1 MKSYLSFFVCVTVWA
16 LSSCSPKVTSNFIH
30 KEKPLP
36 SLEDVAVYKEK
47 EPLPDDAEWMGSVE
61 VNGNRSYDNM
71 VEIARYEAWEA
82 GGRYVKIKDYSST
95 GARSD
100 VHLLNTDVY
109 RADNIKRVAV
119 PMSEVASSSEPSVK
133 GQTWTSSTNQTA
145 ATNRSD
151 LNTGFESPIMF
162 DPDFTSPNG
171 FRVYTGYGKR
181 LGKMNP
187 DMNEF
192 EQMHLKR
199 MLRGILVGADYVRY
213 FNSSRTCGF
222 GVRYQLMHATSEDYA
237 SITFNDGSP
246 SLEGL
251 LSDKVDISY
260 VGPIYSK
267 RFISKDGKNFFMY
280 DVGFGL
286 MIYNYSSSIA
296 GKEGST
302 HGMTSGVTADATYSH
317 MLSDKLSIGASLSL
331 TSGALTN
338 YTSTDYFGN
347 TMNSSD
353 IADSQAESLLQMGIC
368 AQLIY
373 TF

>member
-47 EPLPDDAEWMGSVE
+47 EPLPDNAEWMGSVQ

-71 VEIARYEAWEA
+71 VEIARFEAWEA
-82 GGRYVKIKDYSST
+82 GGRYLRIKDFISS
-95 GARSD
+95 GARAD
-100 VHLLNTDVY
+100 VHQLNTDVY
-109 RADNIKRVAV
+109 RADNINRVAV
-119 PMSEVASSSEPSVK
+119 PMEVSKSEPSVQ
-133 GQTWTSSTNQTA
+133 GPTWTSTSNQTA
-145 ATNRSD
+145 ANNRSY
-151 LNTGFESPIMF
+151 LNAGSESIDGLDAEF
-162 DPDFTSPNG
+162 SGPNG
-171 FRVYTGYGKR
+171 FRIYTGYGKR

-222 GVRYQLMHATSEDYA
+222 GVRYQLMHAASEDYA

-286 MIYNYSSSIA
+286 LIYNYSSSIA
-296 GKEGST
+296 GKKGST

-338 YTSTDYFGN
+338 YTSTDYFGK
-347 TMNSSD
+347 TMNSSE